1 MVCAASCGG
10 KFWTG
15 EVVKWWLGEGGSGLQ
30 LNPDPGCGRGLD
42 LGPGSGLDLD
52 LDPGLS
58 TTDPFDLA
66 PFHPNVR
73 KLPWQWGSW
82 GCGDTLRG

>member
-1 MVCAASCGG
+1 M
-10 KFWTG
+10 
-15 EVVKWWLGEGGSGLQ
+15 Q
-30 LNPDPGCGRGLD
+30 LNPDPGWGC
-42 LGPGSGLDLD
+42 GLDLD
-52 LDPGLS
+52 LDRGLDLGLGPGLGLDLDLYPGLS
-58 TTDPFDLA
+58 TTDLFDLA

>member
-1 MVCAASCGG
+1 VEHLDLEIGLGLGLCLELVLCCG
-10 KFWTG
+10 
-15 EVVKWWLGEGGSGLQ
+15 L
-30 LNPDPGCGRGLD
+30 DLD
-42 LGPGSGLDLD
+42 LGPGLYLDLY
-52 LDPGLS
+52 LS
-58 TTDPFDLA
+58 HTGTDPFDLA

>member
-1 MVCAASCGG
+1 M
-10 KFWTG
+10 
-15 EVVKWWLGEGGSGLQ
+15 Q
-30 LNPDPGCGRGLD
+30 LNLDPGCGRGLD
-42 LGPGSGLDLD
+42 LDLGRGLDLD
-52 LDPGLS
+52 LGRGLNVDLGIGLDLDLGLS
-58 TTDPFDLA
+58 LDLDLDLGIGTTDLFDLA